1 MTGSTRVEVTVRR
14 QRIARLGPASPLPM
28 LAPPLQSPFRIE
40 PPVPESIVAG
50 ARYGHP
56 SSFSPY
62 TAQDDYDR
70 VRTEQE
76 LPVVVLENDRL
87 RAVFLP
93 SFGGRLWEL
102 ADRRSGRSL
111 VHTPPAIQFANLALR
126 NAWFAGGVEWNIGT
140 RGHSPTTC
148 SPLHAALVE
157 GPDGGTVLR
166 MWELERLR
174 GVVFTIDAWLPAGS
188 PWLFTRVT
196 VRNPSPDPVPM
207 YWWTNAAVRERSETR
222 VLAPATTAFRT
233 EDDGGV
239 SRVDPAHDGGVDAT
253 WPSRSPA
260 SRDFFFDLAPGQRRW
275 IAAVDPGEPGLALL
289 STAPLRGRK
298 LFTWGAGPGGDRW
311 QRWLN
316 PEGGGRYF
324 EIQSGLAQTQFE
336 HVPLGGGATVAWTEA
351 FGAPELD
358 PAVALG
364 PDLPSAVADAERRL
378 GPAFEDLARA
388 DAALAGMRTRAPHRT
403 VLTGSGW
410 GALEERRRARAGE
423 APIGD
428 AGAPFPHGSMGEEQR
443 PWAGLLDTGR
453 FDGTSSTVR
462 GDDWAARLRSAPE
475 TADTLL
481 QLGAIAHA
489 DGSSAEAADAYVRA
503 NHLREHPIAHRGLA
517 LLALAAGDI
526 GAAGAA
532 YDAACALD
540 RASVPLL
547 VEAVTA
553 LLAAGSADR
562 ALALL
567 AVARVAEVERGR
579 TGFLLATALARTG
592 EPERAAALLE
602 AGLEVPDLREGEDA
616 IADLWREV
624 RPGVPVPDAYRFDMR
639 DTGGGPG

>member
-1 MTGSTRVEVTVRR
+1 MTGSARVEVTVRR
-14 QRIARLGPASPLPM
+14 QRIARLGAASPLPM
-28 LAPPLQSPFRIE
+28 LAPPPQSPFRIE
-40 PPVPESIVAG
+40 PPVPEPIVAG
-50 ARYGHP
+50 ARYGYPP
-56 SSFSPY
+56 SFAPY

-76 LPVVVLENDRL
+76 LPAVVLENDRL

-93 SFGGRLWEL
+93 SLGGRLWEL
-102 ADRRSGRSL
+102 VDRRSGRSL

-174 GVVFTIDAWLPAGS
+174 GVVFTVDAWLPAGS

-196 VRNPSPDPVPM
+196 VRNPAPGPVPM
-207 YWWTNAAVRERSETR
+207 YWWTNAAVRERPGTR

-239 SRVDPAHDGGVDAT
+239 SRVDPADDRGVDAT

-260 SRDFFFDLAPGQRRW
+260 SRDFFFDLAPAQRRW
-275 IAAVDPGEPGLALL
+275 IAAVDPAEPGLAML

-316 PEGGGRYF
+316 PEGEDRYF

-336 HVPLGGGATVAWTEA
+336 HVPLAGGATIAWTEA

-364 PDLPSAVADAERRL
+364 PDLPAAVADAERRL
-378 GPAFEDLARA
+378 APGFEELARA
-388 DAALAGMRTRAPHRT
+388 EAALAALRTRAPHRP
-403 VLTGSGW
+403 VLAGSGW

-428 AGAPFPHGSMGEEQR
+428 DGAPFPEESLGEEQA
-443 PWAGLLDTGR
+443 PWARLLETGR
-453 FDGTSSTVR
+453 FDGASAAVR
-462 GDDWAARLRSAPE
+462 GGDWAARLRAAPE
-475 TADTLL
+475 TAGALL
-481 QLGAIAHA
+481 QLGVLAHA
-489 DGSSAEAADAYVRA
+489 DGRAVEAADAYARA
-503 NHLREHPIAHRGLA
+503 NRLRAHPSAHRGLA
-517 LLALAAGDI
+517 LLALAGGDI
-526 GAAGAA
+526 GRAVDA
-532 YDAACALD
+532 YEAACALD

-553 LLAAGSADR
+553 LLAAGRAEP

-567 AVARVAEVERGR
+567 AAARVPGVERGR

-592 EPERAAALLE
+592 ERERAAALLE

-624 RPGVPVPDAYRFDMR
+624 RPGLPVPDAYRFDMR
-639 DTGGGPG
+639 DTGGAG

>member
-1 MTGSTRVEVTVRR
+1 MTGSARVEVTVRR

-28 LAPPLQSPFRIE
+28 LAPPPQSPFRIE

-50 ARYGHP
+50 ARYGYP

-76 LPVVVLENDRL
+76 LPAVVLENDRL

-93 SFGGRLWEL
+93 SLGGRLWEL
-102 ADRRSGRSL
+102 VDRRSGRSL
-111 VHTPPAIQFANLALR
+111 VHTPPSIQFANLALR

-148 SPLHAALVE
+148 SPLHTALVE

-196 VRNPSPDPVPM
+196 VRNPAPDPVPM
-207 YWWTNAAVRERSETR
+207 YWWTNAAVRERPSTR
-222 VLAPATTAFRT
+222 VLAPAATAFRT

-239 SRVDPAHDGGVDAT
+239 SRVDPSDDRGVDAT

-260 SRDFFFDLAPGQRRW
+260 SRDFFFDLPPAQRRW
-275 IAAVDPGEPGLALL
+275 IAAVDPAEPGLALL

-311 QRWLN
+311 QRWLD
-316 PEGGGRYF
+316 PDGDDRYF
-324 EIQSGLAQTQFE
+324 EIQAGLAQTQFE
-336 HVPLGGGATVAWTEA
+336 HVPLAGGATIAWTEA
-351 FGAPELD
+351 FGVPGLD

-364 PDLPSAVADAERRL
+364 PDLRAAVADAERRL
-378 GPAFEDLARA
+378 GPAFEDLDRA
-388 DAALAGMRTRAPHRT
+388 EAALAALRTRGPHRT
-403 VLTGSGW
+403 VLPGSGW

-428 AGAPFPHGSMGEEQR
+428 AGAPFADASLGAEQA
-443 PWAGLLDTGR
+443 PWVELLETGR
-453 FDGTSSTVR
+453 FDGGSAAVR
-462 GDDWAARLRSAPE
+462 GGDWAARLRAAPE
-475 TADTLL
+475 TAGALR
-481 QLGAIAHA
+481 QLGALAHA
-489 DGSSAEAADAYVRA
+489 DGRAAEAADAYARA
-503 NHLREHPIAHRGLA
+503 NRVREHPSAHRGLA
-517 LLALAAGDI
+517 LLALAAGDVDR
-526 GAAGAA
+526 AAAA
-532 YDAACALD
+532 YEAACALD

-553 LLAAGSADR
+553 LLAAGRAEP

-567 AVARVAEVERGR
+567 AAASVPAVERGR

-592 EPERAAALLE
+592 ERERAAALLE
-602 AGLEVPDLREGEDA
+602 GGLEVPDLREGEDA

-639 DTGGGPG
+639 DTGGAG